1 MGLIKAVLKSAS
13 SVISDTWKDY
23 FVCDSL
29 DNDTLMTRGVKKG
42 GSKSDEVIT
51 NGSGIVVQDGQC
63 ALIVDEGQIL
73 EVAAEPGSYTF
84 DTTKSPSVFDGGFA
98 GIRNSFAEMVERF
111 TFNGET
117 AKNQRVYYV
126 NTKEIHGNLFG
137 TATPIPFRIVDPSIG
152 LDLTSSIRCN
162 GEYTFRIV
170 NPLLFYKNV
179 ASNVSSRYEKAEL
192 SSTMKAELLTAL
204 QPALAKISAMGVRYS
219 EVPAHTFDLVDSI
232 NETLERK
239 WGELRGMQVVSLNL
253 NSLALSKED
262 ESYIKELQLAAV
274 NRNQDMREA
283 TLAAARAQSLKDAA
297 KNPNGAA
304 NAFFGINMAENAG
317 GGYAAAAASNR
328 PANTNSWT
336 CSCGETSTGNFC
348 PKCGQP
354 KPVSSY
360 CPQCGKPTSGGN
372 FCPHCGSKLG

>member
-1 MGLIKAVLKSAS
+1 MLWGVLA
-13 SVISDTWKDY
+13 I
-23 FVCDSL
+23 
-29 DNDTLMTRGVKKG
+29 
-42 GSKSDEVIT
+42 
-51 NGSGIVVQDGQC
+51 VQDMREITKQ
-63 ALIVDEGQIL
+63 ADVLV
-73 EVAAEPGSYTF
+73 VA
-84 DTTKSPSVFDGGFA
+84 
-98 GIRNSFAEMVERF
+98 
-111 TFNGET
+111 
-117 AKNQRVYYV
+117 
-126 NTKEIHGNLFG
+126 
-137 TATPIPFRIVDPSIG
+137 IG
-152 LDLTSSIRCN
+152 KPK
-162 GEYTFRIV
+162 FV
-170 NPLLFYKNV
+170 
-179 ASNVSSRYEKAEL
+179 
-192 SSTMKAELLTAL
+192 
-204 QPALAKISAMGVRYS
+204 
-219 EVPAHTFDLVDSI
+219 
-232 NETLERK
+232 
-239 WGELRGMQVVSLNL
+239 
-253 NSLALSKED
+253 D

>member
-1 MGLIKAVLKSAS
+1 M
-13 SVISDTWKDY
+13 
-23 FVCDSL
+23 
-29 DNDTLMTRGVKKG
+29 
-42 GSKSDEVIT
+42 
-51 NGSGIVVQDGQC
+51 
-63 ALIVDEGQIL
+63 
-73 EVAAEPGSYTF
+73 
-84 DTTKSPSVFDGGFA
+84 
-98 GIRNSFAEMVERF
+98 
-111 TFNGET
+111 
-117 AKNQRVYYV
+117 
-126 NTKEIHGNLFG
+126 
-137 TATPIPFRIVDPSIG
+137 
-152 LDLTSSIRCN
+152 
-162 GEYTFRIV
+162 
-170 NPLLFYKNV
+170 
-179 ASNVSSRYEKAEL
+179 
-192 SSTMKAELLTAL
+192 TAL

-262 ESYIKELQLAAV
+262 ESYIKELQWAAV

-283 TLAAARAQSLKDAA
+283 TLAAARAQSLKDTA

-336 CSCGETSTGNFC
+336 CSCGETSTSNFC

>member
-111 TFNGET
+111 TLNGET

>member
-137 TATPIPFRIVDPSIG
+137 TTTPIPFRIVDPSIG

-179 ASNVSSRYEKAEL
+179 ASNVSNRYDRDEL